1 VESAE
6 LQTELTRFD
15 RSRVADALRPYYRLS
30 SSRAA
35 FCILWSWAWIVAT
48 VLTVVVTGHWTAYA
62 AALMVIPGRQV
73 GLFFLVHE
81 AAHQRM
87 FRHRTASDIIV
98 NLLAGFPIGV
108 TVQAYRTHHLQ
119 HHRHLNTDKDPDWL
133 QHQNDFWRW
142 PRPATAALRLMLKS
156 SLGGHGP
163 LWLAVFRG
171 LSPWSRIRVLSRFEQ
186 VAFAAFVAGLV
197 TVLTLTSGWGYFL
210 LLWVLPQFT
219 LTFVLHH
226 YRTVAEHLAVPNTHE
241 LNASRTVVSSPL
253 ERFFVAPFGV
263 NFHVEHHLFPGVP
276 AYHLPSVHRLLM
288 QDEVFRQR
296 VHLTSSY
303 LGPRGLWSE
312 IAQRRTRSGHATA

>member
-1 VESAE
+1 METAE

-15 RSRVADALRPYYRLS
+15 RSRVADAIRPYYQLC

-35 FCILWSWAWIVAT
+35 FRILWSWAWIVAA
-48 VLTVVVTGHWTAYA
+48 VSTVVITGHWAAYA
-62 AALMVIPGRQV
+62 VALMVIPGRQV

-81 AAHQRM
+81 AAHHRM
-87 FRHRTASDIIV
+87 FTHRTWSDVVV
-98 NLLAGFPIGV
+98 NLLAAFPIGV
-108 TVQAYRTHHLQ
+108 TVQAYRTHHFA

-142 PRPATAALRLMLKS
+142 PRPVSEAQRLMLKS
-156 SLGGHGP
+156 SLGAHGL
-163 LWLAVFRG
+163 LWLAVFRL

-186 VAFAAFVAGLV
+186 VLFVLFVGGLV
-197 TVLTLTSGWGYFL
+197 SVLTLTSGWGYFL

-276 AYHLPSVHRLLM
+276 AYHLPRLHRLLM
-288 QDEVFRQR
+288 QDDVFRQQA
-296 VHLTSSY
+296 HLTSSY

-312 IAQRRTRSGHATA
+312 IASVRHDP